1 MTFPGCPKNALM
13 RKLGS
18 CSKIPSSNNFQCPTT
33 TPDQSV
39 VEVPYD
45 WKTTGYV
52 CSSATVSIKLASV
65 PKPIAISGAHL
76 RPVINPKPF
85 LQPENY
91 FTQSNFDSNR
101 ACRSPTAAS
110 TV

>member
-1 MTFPGCPKNALM
+1 MTFPGCPKIALM

-18 CSKIPSSNNFQCPTT
+18 CSKIPSSNNFKCPTT
-33 TPDQSV
+33 TPDQTM

-45 WKTTGYV
+45 WKMTA
-52 CSSATVSIKLASV
+52 SACLNETASIKLASV
-65 PKPIAISGAHL
+65 PKPIAISGAHYE
-76 RPVINPKPF
+76 PVINPKRSP
-85 LQPENY
+85 QPESCI
-91 FTQSNFDSNR
+91 TQSNFDSNR